1 MTDAH
6 AHPDMLVLL
15 RESRGMTQ
23 VDVAEAMAK
32 AAGADASVSQ
42 GYVSKAEKGRL
53 SVSGE
58 RLGWYAEALG
68 YPKKLLCAD
77 PQVHGVGV
85 GLVHHRK
92 RAALTASAL
101 RTIHAQLT
109 LTRLQTDALQRGND
123 APWHGAGFPVM
134 EITPLVTA
142 KDAARQIR
150 ETWGLAPG
158 PISNLAA
165 VIEDAGALVLVRD
178 LGSDLLDAVSQRNG
192 DEPPLLLVNDKA
204 PGDRCRFSLA
214 HELGH
219 LVMHS
224 QPPAA
229 GVGVAPQQQEHQ
241 ADEFASELLMPA
253 ADIRSGLSGRID
265 LARLI
270 ELKKAWGVSMSALAK
285 RAFSLNILT
294 EWQYRTLMMEMS
306 ALGYRRREPV
316 DVPREHP
323 HRVAQL
329 VDRLSATQPREA
341 LAATVM
347 LLPDDFER
355 LYPQSHTHV
364 PSFHPE
370 VMP

>member
-23 VDVAEAMAK
+23 ADVAEAMAK
-32 AAGADASVSQ
+32 AAGADAAVSQ

-53 SVSGE
+53 SVAGE

-68 YPKKLLCAD
+68 YPEVLLCAD

-92 RAALTASAL
+92 RAALTAAAL
-101 RTIHAQLT
+101 RGIHAQLA
-109 LTRLQTDALQRGND
+109 LTRLQTDALRRSSD
-123 APWHGAGFPVM
+123 APWRGAGFPVI
-134 EITPLVTA
+134 EIAPLVTP
-142 KDAARQIR
+142 KDAARQVR
-150 ETWGLAPG
+150 EAWGLTAG
-158 PISNLAA
+158 PIPDLAA
-165 VIEDAGALVLVRD
+165 VIENAGALVLVRD

-192 DEPPLLLVNDKA
+192 DEPPLLLINDKA

-224 QPPAA
+224 RPPAPD
-229 GVGVAPQQQEHQ
+229 GVSPQKQERQ

-253 ADIRSGLSGRID
+253 ADIRSALSGRID
-265 LARLI
+265 LGRLI

-285 RAFSLNILT
+285 RAFSLSILT

-316 DVPREHP
+316 DVPRERP
-323 HRVAQL
+323 RRVAEL
-329 VDRLSATQPREA
+329 VDRLSAAQPRDA

-355 LYPQSHTHV
+355 LYPQSHADAPRLTQR
-364 PSFHPE
+364 
-370 VMP
+370 